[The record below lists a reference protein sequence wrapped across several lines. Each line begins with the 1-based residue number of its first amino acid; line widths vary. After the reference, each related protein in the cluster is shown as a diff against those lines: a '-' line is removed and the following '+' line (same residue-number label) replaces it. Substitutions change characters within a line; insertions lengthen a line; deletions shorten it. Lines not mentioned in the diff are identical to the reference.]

1 MKKILLVAVATMM
14 STSVYASKARL
25 AALQNAAHVTD
36 IQSILTNPA
45 NIAVL
50 GEWGTFEFGTGTNTM
65 GESAGYNKSTNSGHE
80 GGFAKAMG
88 SNYMGLYLGHQSN
101 AIALSR
107 GTGNGFVDNTAIGG
121 SNLSAYAVLSEENP
135 FELFYGQKAEM
146 SWGAS
151 LFYSNSDKKSAN
163 KKQNSM
169 GVRVGAATENWGG
182 YFHMGLANNAKTT
195 AAGADGEV
203 KGKMSAKLGGSYT
216 LDKNLFFYGSYSM
229 TGFKSNIGST
239 DVTDWDITL
248 IDIGVIDS
256 MKKDGTNFFYGVSY
270 HMDTLKQNQGTAKK
284 SEASYMPFILGVEHD
299 ANSWLVLR
307 TSLTQNVL
315 LGTIKDETRAL
326 TGATTATT
334 DADTYNMSTV
344 VAAGVGIKFNK
355 MILDATLKAAGNGG
369 NIGTDAGAAGGA
381 DNNFL
386 GTASLTYMF

>member
-25 AALQNAAHVTD
+25 AALQNAVHVTD
-36 IQSILTNPA
+36 IQSILINPA

-107 GTGNGFVDNTAIGG
+107 GSGNALASSGG
-121 SNLSAYAVLSEENP
+121 TAVLTEENP

-163 KKQNSM
+163 KKQNTM
-169 GVRVGAATENWGG
+169 GLRVGAATENWDG
-182 YFHMGLANNAKTT
+182 YFHMGLANNAKSTT
-195 AAGADGEV
+195 SSVDSEV

-239 DVTDWDITL
+239 DVTDWDIIL

-270 HMDTLKQNQGTAKK
+270 HMDTLKLKPGTAADKK

-315 LGTIKDETRAL
+315 LGTIKDETQAL
-326 TGATTATT
+326 TGGTATS
-334 DADTYNMSTV
+334 DADTYNTSTV

-369 NIGTDAGAAGGA
+369 NVGTDAGAAGGA
-381 DNNFL
+381 NNNFL